1 MLGEFETN
9 AKLETDVPS
18 VAIKADR
25 SQFVRLIQNMVS
37 NAIKYRK
44 LGRNANI
51 AITAASADD
60 STVQAGNRRLRH
72 RLRGEMRTNDL
83 RAL

>member
-25 SQFVRLIQNMVS
+25 SQFVRLFRIWSRMPSNIVS
-37 NAIKYRK
+37 
-44 LGRNANI
+44 
-51 AITAASADD
+51 
-60 STVQAGNRRLRH
+60 
-72 RLRGEMRTNDL
+72 
-83 RAL
+83 